1 MVRINFINS
10 ASRVENKLFILNNRL
25 IKEKVAL
32 LSLQEQADTLC
43 EIAEES
49 RIRALVADTLFDK
62 EQAEQAQRHANLALQ
77 SLDKEKGIISKLER
91 EREKLLNQL
100 I

>member
-1 MVRINFINS
+1 MIKRNLIHS
-10 ASRVENKLFILNNRL
+10 ASRIENKLFIINDRL
-25 IKEKVAL
+25 AKEKATL

-43 EIAEES
+43 EIAEEK

-62 EQAEQAQRHANLALQ
+62 EQAGLAQRHANLSLQ
-77 SLDKEKGIISKLER
+77 NLDKAKNIIFKLER
-91 EREKLLNQL
+91 EREKLLNKL